1 MSTHAPAVETD
12 LSAVPADA
20 DDAPSRHA
28 AVRRTFAVISH
39 PDAGKSTLTE
49 ALALLTGA
57 VHRAGHVKGKAG
69 RAGVVSDW
77 QEMEQQRGISIS
89 SAVLQLDH
97 RAHVLNLVDTPGHA
111 DFSEDTYRVL
121 AAVDCAVMLVD
132 AARGME
138 RQTRKLFDVCKHRG
152 LPVITVVNK
161 WDRPGREALDLMD
174 EVAQVTGMTPT
185 PLTWPVGVA
194 GDFRGVLR
202 VGAEGDGAYT
212 AYTRTPGGATAAIQE
227 HLSADEALE
236 REGETWTAAVEEA
249 GLLTLENGE
258 HDEEA
263 FLAGRTT
270 PVLFSAAVLNFG
282 VDHLLDTLLDVAPS
296 PGPRPDAEG
305 TPRPLDTGFSGQV
318 FKIQAGLDKAH
329 RDRVALVRVCS
340 GRFERGTPL
349 TIARSG
355 RTLTTK
361 HAQHLQGGA
370 RTSIDESWPGDVV
383 GLVGANGVEVGDTL
397 HGRGAVEYPAIP
409 SFAPEH
415 FVVARPVDLSRSKQ
429 FHKGIAELDAE
440 GVVQVLRS
448 DLRGE
453 QAPVLAAVGPLQLE
467 VASHRMASDFSCP
480 IRTETL
486 SYSVARRTTP
496 EWVAP
501 LNSQRGTEVLQRR
514 DGDLLAVFADQWRM
528 NGVAREL
535 AGVVLEP
542 LVADATA

>member
-1 MSTHAPAVETD
+1 MSSTLDATAEADRGLAD
-12 LSAVPADA
+12 LPADA
-20 DDAPSRHA
+20 PDAPSRHA

-49 ALALLTGA
+49 ALALHTGA
-57 VHRAGHVKGKAG
+57 VTRAGHVKGKAG

-97 RAHVLNLVDTPGHA
+97 RGRVLNLVDTPGHA

-121 AAVDCAVMLVD
+121 AAVDCAIMLVD
-132 AARGME
+132 ASRGME

-152 LPVITVVNK
+152 LPVITVINK

-194 GDFRGVLR
+194 GDFRGVVDR
-202 VGAEGDGAYT
+202 RTGGYT
-212 AYTRTPGGATAAIQE
+212 RYTRTPGGATVAEQE
-227 HLSADEALE
+227 HLSAEQALA
-236 REGETWTAAVEEA
+236 REGETWTTAAEEAELLAVE
-249 GLLTLENGE
+249 NGD
-258 HDEEA
+258 HDEAA

-270 PVLFSAAVLNFG
+270 PVLFAAAVLNFG
-282 VDHLLDTLLDVAPS
+282 VDHLLDTLLAHAPA
-296 PGPRPDAEG
+296 PGPRPDAAGE
-305 TPRPLDTGFSGQV
+305 PRPLDTGFSGQV
-318 FKIQAGLDKAH
+318 FKIQSGTDRAH

-349 TIARSG
+349 TVSRTG

-361 HAQHLQGGA
+361 HAQHLQGAA
-370 RTSIDESWPGDVV
+370 RTSIEESWPGDVV
-383 GLVGANGVEVGDTL
+383 GLVGANGIEVGDTL
-397 HGRGAVEYPAIP
+397 HAQGAVTYPAIP

-415 FVVARPVDLSRSKQ
+415 FVVARPADLSRSKQ

-467 VASHRMASDFSCP
+467 VASHRMAGDFSCP
-480 IRTETL
+480 IRTEPL
-486 SYSVARRTTP
+486 SYSVARRTTR
-496 EWVAP
+496 EHVRA
-501 LNSQRGTEVLQRR
+501 LTQQRGTEVLERR
-514 DGDLLAVFADQWRM
+514 DGDLLAVFTDVWRM
-528 NGVAREL
+528 NGVVREL
-535 AGVVLEP
+535 PDVVLEP
-542 LVADATA
+542 LVADTTA